1 MCFELCGLEEG
12 RSGEAAGWEVVKVG
26 LLLLFSLF
34 RLLFRNPLFS
44 ILHSFFS
51 LPFILLFPPPFPSSP
66 THFFPSISFLIVFS
80 SLLPPFSA
88 SFPLFLSR
96 SLPLHFYPISSL
108 YPVIHPLLSS
118 LPTLPSL
125 FILLSSPDLI
135 SSYLTFSLYPSF
147 LLRSLLFN
155 HAIIPVSPLFHL
167 LSLSDLP
174 SFLPSPLL
182 PLPLYLFLISSLLPP
197 RLPTYSIVCYL
208 LWVAAATQPQA
219 IFTATASP

>member
-66 THFFPSISFLIVFS
+66 THFFTSISFLIVFS

-108 YPVIHPLLSS
+108 YPVLHPLLSS

-125 FILLSSPDLI
+125 FILLSSPDLL
-135 SSYLTFSLYPSF
+135 SFYLTFFLYPSF
-147 LLRSLLFN
+147 L
-155 HAIIPVSPLFHL
+155 P
-167 LSLSDLP
+167 
-174 SFLPSPLL
+174 
-182 PLPLYLFLISSLLPP
+182 
-197 RLPTYSIVCYL
+197 
-208 LWVAAATQPQA
+208 
-219 IFTATASP
+219 